1 MIGQQVRPTL
11 WQTGA
16 DMSVNHLRMAAPAFP
31 ATHNGVSTW
40 FYEAAKRFIDIL
52 ISSLALVA
60 LLPLLLIIAI
70 AIRLDSPGPA
80 IFTQRRVGKGGR
92 IFNFYKFRSMRPDKE
107 NDRAHRRFAE
117 AYITGQNLEELMREQ
132 GEMVYKP
139 KNGNSVTR
147 VGKFLRATS
156 LDELPQLINV
166 LRGDMSLVGPRPS
179 IYYEVDLYRDW
190 HRRRLAVTPGL
201 TGYAQIN
208 GRSSLR
214 FDEIVNL
221 DIEYIERRS
230 LGLDLKILLLTI
242 PVVLSARSAR

>member
-1 MIGQQVRPTL
+1 MIGQQIQPTL
-11 WQTGA
+11 WQKGA
-16 DMSVNHLRMAAPAFP
+16 DMTANHLRVVAPALP
-31 ATHNGVSTW
+31 VARDDLSTW
-40 FYEAAKRFIDIL
+40 LYAALKRLLDIL
-52 ISSLALVA
+52 FSATA
-60 LLPLLLIIAI
+60 LLILSPLLLVVAV
-70 AIRLDSPGPA
+70 AIRLDSTGPA
-80 IFTQRRVGKGGR
+80 IFAQRRVGKDGR

-117 AYITGQNLEELMREQ
+117 AYITGRNLEELMREQ

-139 KNGNSVTR
+139 KNGASVTR
-147 VGKFLRATS
+147 VGKILRTTS
-156 LDELPQLINV
+156 LDELPQLVNI
-166 LRGDMSLVGPRPS
+166 LRGDMTLVGPRPS

-214 FDEIVNL
+214 FDEIVHL
-221 DIEYIERRS
+221 DIEYIEKRS
-230 LGLDLKILLLTI
+230 LWLDLKILLLTI

>member
-1 MIGQQVRPTL
+1 MIGQQVHPSL
-11 WQTGA
+11 WRKGS
-16 DMSVNHLRMAAPAFP
+16 DMAVNHLRVVAPTLPVTRDA
-31 ATHNGVSTW
+31 VSTRL
-40 FYEAAKRFIDIL
+40 YEALKRLLDIL
-52 ISSLALVA
+52 VAAAA
-60 LLPLLLIIAI
+60 LLILSPILLITAM

-117 AYITGQNLEELMREQ
+117 AYITGRNLEDMMREQ

-147 VGKFLRATS
+147 VGKFLRTTS

-166 LRGDMSLVGPRPS
+166 LLGDMTLVGPRPS

-201 TGYAQIN
+201 TGHAQIN

-214 FDEIVNL
+214 FDEIVSL
-221 DIEYIERRS
+221 DIEYIEKRS
-230 LGLDLKILLLTI
+230 LWLDLKILLLTI